1 MHEPTEKD
9 RRQVRV
15 LSGMVGATHEE
26 IAAVLGIS
34 EPTLRKYYREEL
46 DASPTEANAKVAQS
60 LFRQATNPDKP
71 NVVAAIFWMKAR
83 AGWRDSDAAEGK
95 KEQKQRAAEKVGG
108 RFATASPPRLAVVDG
123 KSV

>member
-46 DASPTEANAKVAQS
+46 DASPMEANAKVAQS

-83 AGWRDSDAAEGK
+83 AGWRDSDASDGK
-95 KEQKQRAAEKVGG
+95 KEQKQKAAERAGARFAPAAPPHLAAVGG
-108 RFATASPPRLAVVDG
+108 KAV
-123 KSV
+123 